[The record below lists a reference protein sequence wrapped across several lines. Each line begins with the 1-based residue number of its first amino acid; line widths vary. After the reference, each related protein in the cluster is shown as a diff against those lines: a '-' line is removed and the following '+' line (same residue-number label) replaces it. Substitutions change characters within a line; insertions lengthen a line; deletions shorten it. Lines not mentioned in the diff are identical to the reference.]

1 MKRALAI
8 QMLAVARENLANVD
22 ARAETL
28 QRLVFD
34 YEDDEHLGRDMTW
47 HVDRVFDAALAI
59 RRQTERLDTEQPGEH
74 DDRTEP

>member
-22 ARAETL
+22 ERAEAL
-28 QRLVFD
+28 QRQVFTYD
-34 YEDDEHLGRDMTW
+34 DDEVLGRDVVW

-59 RRQTERLDTEQPGEH
+59 RRQTEGIDPTEGDPTDE
-74 DDRTEP
+74 